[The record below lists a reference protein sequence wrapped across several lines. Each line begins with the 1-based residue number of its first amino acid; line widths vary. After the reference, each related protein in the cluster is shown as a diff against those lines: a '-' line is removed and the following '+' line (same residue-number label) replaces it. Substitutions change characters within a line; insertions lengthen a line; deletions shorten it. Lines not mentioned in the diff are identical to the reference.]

1 MPITELRDFHLKM
14 VPEFAQE
21 KHGFERVIRAVI
33 NYVRAVASI
42 EDYEALGMISTFK
55 YKSNCILQI
64 LVTIR
69 F

>member
-14 VPEFAQE
+14 VPELAQE

-42 EDYEALGMISTFK
+42 EDYEALGM
-55 YKSNCILQI
+55 
-64 LVTIR
+64 VTNINPIV
-69 F
+69 FNKF